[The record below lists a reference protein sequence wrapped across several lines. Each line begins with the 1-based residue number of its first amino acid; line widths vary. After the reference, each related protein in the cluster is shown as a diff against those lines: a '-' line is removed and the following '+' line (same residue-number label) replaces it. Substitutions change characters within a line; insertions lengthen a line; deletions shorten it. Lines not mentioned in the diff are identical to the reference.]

1 MNNNRFIFALA
12 LGMFGYLLWQQWQ
25 SDYYSAPVAPTS
37 SVAEVTPVASSTPQE
52 LPTSTAAAQPSSGET
67 PPSGEPLASANA
79 PVSEA
84 KAGQVRVITD
94 LFDLDI
100 SLAGA
105 DIQRAQLRRY
115 PIALGATE
123 LVTLVDAK
131 PQTHWLKTQSGLT
144 ASAGKAP
151 SHLDVY
157 QSPASSVT
165 MNEGQA
171 TLEVPFLWQDAS
183 GVQVRKI
190 YRFER
195 GSYAISVR
203 FEVNNSSGAPW
214 SAFSYRQL
222 QQIPPEVP
230 KSSFFSSPAAFSFIG
245 SAIYSNENKFEKLA
259 FGDYPDEPLNRGI
272 VAGWMALL
280 RHHFFVAWIPP
291 AAQANQYSTV
301 VLEASGQLPT
311 RYLIRQAS
319 PQQTV
324 AAGATARFESRL
336 YIGPKMQST
345 LDSVAPG
352 LAKTIDYGKVT
363 IFSEPL
369 FWLLDQLHS
378 LTNNWGW
385 AIVLLVLLIKI
396 VFYKL
401 SEIQFRS
408 GARMKL
414 LAPKLEEIKRR
425 HADDRQKQA
434 QAQMELF
441 AKEKVNPLAG
451 CFPILLQ
458 FPIFIGLYWVLAD
471 SVELR
476 QAPFIF
482 WLKDLTAADPYFVL
496 PVLNAAVMYVTQR
509 MTPMTGIDPIQQK
522 VFQFMPL
529 IFGVMMA
536 FFPSGLV
543 LYWTLNGLLGLAQQ
557 LYITRKIEREGTNK
571 KALARA

>member
-1 MNNNRFIFALA
+1 M
-12 LGMFGYLLWQQWQ
+12 
-25 SDYYSAPVAPTS
+25 
-37 SVAEVTPVASSTPQE
+37 
-52 LPTSTAAAQPSSGET
+52 
-67 PPSGEPLASANA
+67 
-79 PVSEA
+79 
-84 KAGQVRVITD
+84 
-94 LFDLDI
+94 
-100 SLAGA
+100 
-105 DIQRAQLRRY
+105 
-115 PIALGATE
+115 
-123 LVTLVDAK
+123 
-131 PQTHWLKTQSGLT
+131 
-144 ASAGKAP
+144 
-151 SHLDVY
+151 
-157 QSPASSVT
+157 
-165 MNEGQA
+165 
-171 TLEVPFLWQDAS
+171 
-183 GVQVRKI
+183 
-190 YRFER
+190 
-195 GSYAISVR
+195 
-203 FEVNNSSGAPW
+203 
-214 SAFSYRQL
+214 
-222 QQIPPEVP
+222 
-230 KSSFFSSPAAFSFIG
+230 
-245 SAIYSNENKFEKLA
+245 
-259 FGDYPDEPLNRGI
+259 
-272 VAGWMALL
+272 
-280 RHHFFVAWIPP
+280 
-291 AAQANQYSTV
+291 
-301 VLEASGQLPT
+301 LEASGQLPT